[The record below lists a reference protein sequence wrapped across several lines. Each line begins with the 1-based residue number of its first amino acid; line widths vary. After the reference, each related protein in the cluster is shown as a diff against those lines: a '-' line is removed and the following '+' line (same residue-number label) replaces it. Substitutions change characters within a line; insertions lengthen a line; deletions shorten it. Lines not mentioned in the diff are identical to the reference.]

1 LIAAD
6 HCPLRPATFTSQ
18 FPLCRPIMGVIRRSI
33 EPKAIR
39 IEECAEE
46 FAYADYDLTESDAES
61 VQNVRVVASASRT
74 QKKKE
79 TRESRRL
86 RRFHDSIETGG
97 VTMRKHMGQRKWRR
111 VENARF
117 LLSMIDRNDIV
128 DDFSDMIERNVTAF
142 DELFNDS
149 AKMAVWNDFIAKDEV
164 EQARLL
170 EEARCITR
178 KETGAVQPGSWFRV
192 GGRRE
197 AKIDEEE
204 KEAKTVEKEEKGQ
217 GDTED
222 KRRHHPAY
230 SASSCFARLSP
241 KLRNFFNDK
250 SLPWPLIDRVDRELR
265 EFFNGL
271 PDGRWRRPIDNSRH
285 RLAIHAVSAFLMLS
299 SKTCRLED
307 KDVVEIENR
316 RPYFIPPHSLLI
328 AYLATKRKAPIEFI
342 PDPRWPDDVLVE
354 EEEEGEETDD
364 DKTVVDQSES
374 PLDSSFEIV

>member
-1 LIAAD
+1 
-6 HCPLRPATFTSQ
+6 
-18 FPLCRPIMGVIRRSI
+18 MGVIRRSI

-39 IEECAEE
+39 IEDCTEE

-61 VQNVRVVASASRT
+61 VQNVRVVAASKT

-86 RRFHDSIETGG
+86 RRFHDGVETGG

-117 LLSMIDRNDIV
+117 LLSMIDRDDIV

-164 EQARLL
+164 EQAALL

-178 KETGAVQPGSWFRV
+178 KEHGALQPGSWFRV

-197 AKIDEEE
+197 ANIDEE
-204 KEAKTVEKEEKGQ
+204 KGKAKLDVEKEHKGQ
-217 GDTED
+217 GDED

-265 EFFNGL
+265 DFFNGL

-299 SKTCRLED
+299 SKTCRDAE

-316 RPYFIPPHSLLI
+316 RPYFIPPHSLLVE
-328 AYLATKRKAPIEFI
+328 YMATKRKAPIEFI
-342 PDPRWPDDVLVE
+342 PEPRWPDDVIVVEDE
-354 EEEEGEETDD
+354 EESEDDDD
-364 DKTVVDQSES
+364 DKTVVDSS
-374 PLDSSFEIV
+374 DSTLDSSFEIV

>member
-1 LIAAD
+1 
-6 HCPLRPATFTSQ
+6 
-18 FPLCRPIMGVIRRSI
+18 MGVIRRSI

-39 IEECAEE
+39 IEDCTEE
-46 FAYADYDLTESDAES
+46 FAYADYDLTESDVES
-61 VQNVRVVASASRT
+61 VHNARVVASASKT

-79 TRESRRL
+79 SRESRRL
-86 RRFHDSIETGG
+86 RRFHDSVETGG
-97 VTMRKHMGQRKWRR
+97 VTMKRHMGQRKWRR

-117 LLSMIDRNDIV
+117 LLSMIDRDDIV

-149 AKMAVWNDFIAKDEV
+149 AKMAVWNDFIAKDEE
-164 EQARLL
+164 EQALLL

-178 KETGAVQPGSWFRV
+178 KEAGGAQPGSWFRV

-197 AKIDEEE
+197 AKIDEE
-204 KEAKTVEKEEKGQ
+204 KGKKKGGEETEQKGQ

-285 RLAIHAVSAFLMLS
+285 RLAIHSVAAFLMLS
-299 SKTCRLED
+299 SKTCRYED
-307 KDVVEIENR
+307 KDVIEIENR

-328 AYLATKRKAPIEFI
+328 TYLATKRKAPIEFI
-342 PDPRWPDDVLVE
+342 PVPRWPDDVIFE
-354 EEEEGEETDD
+354 EEEEEE
-364 DKTVVDQSES
+364 E
-374 PLDSSFEIV
+374 

>member
-1 LIAAD
+1 
-6 HCPLRPATFTSQ
+6 
-18 FPLCRPIMGVIRRSI
+18 MGVIRRTI

-39 IEECAEE
+39 IEDSDHDT
-46 FAYADYDLTESDAES
+46 AYADYDLTESDAES
-61 VQNVRVVASASRT
+61 VQNTRVVTATASRT

-79 TRESRRL
+79 AREFRRL
-86 RRFHDSIETGG
+86 TRFHDSVETGG
-97 VTMRKHMGQRKWRR
+97 VFMRKNMGQRKWRR

-117 LLSMIDRNDIV
+117 LLSMIDRDDIV
-128 DDFSDMIERNVTAF
+128 DDFSDMLERSNTAF

-149 AKMAVWNDFIAKDEV
+149 AKMAVWNDFIAKDEE

-178 KETGAVQPGSWFRV
+178 KEAGALQPGSWFRV

-197 AKIDEEE
+197 ATEVEKSKKSGGEGEE
-204 KEAKTVEKEEKGQ
+204 KEEREQQRGQ
-217 GDTED
+217 GDEGD

-250 SLPWPLIDRVDRELR
+250 SLPWPLIDRADRELR
-265 EFFNGL
+265 DFFNGL

-285 RLAIHAVSAFLMLS
+285 RLAMHAVSAFLMLS
-299 SKTCRLED
+299 SKTTKEGN

-328 AYLATKRKAPIEFI
+328 AYLATKRKTPIEFI
-342 PDPRWPDDVLVE
+342 PEPRWPDDVIIE
-354 EEEEGEETDD
+354 EEEEDDDDDD
-364 DKTVVDQSES
+364 DKTIIDGASDTSDSV
-374 PLDSSFEIV
+374 LDSSFEIV